1 MESNEKLEQLLQQM
15 YAQESLHDDN
25 IDTSDII
32 DEEWTK
38 FEAKHFTSQS
48 TLHAHRSILSRI
60 AAMFISVLMIGG
72 IAYATIHL
80 INNQEAESTKQET
93 TAKASPT
100 RYTQHSTLAEHNNA
114 LQQPVVYEDTELST
128 ILNDIATFY
137 QVECVYKN
145 EKIKHVRL
153 YFTWD
158 KQQTIDELIGMF
170 NKFERFHITRD
181 NQKLIVE

>member
-15 YAQESLHDDN
+15 YAQEALHDDH

-38 FEAKHFTSQS
+38 FEAKHFGSKRFS
-48 TLHAHRSILSRI
+48 FLKI
-60 AAMFISVLMIGG
+60 AVMFISVLMLGG

-80 INNQEAESTKQET
+80 FEKQET
-93 TAKASPT
+93 RGKEQEITAVDNSQSSILNSQFSEPDS
-100 RYTQHSTLAEHNNA
+100 QA
-114 LQQPVVYEDTELST
+114 LTPIVYEDTELSK
-128 ILNDIATFY
+128 ILNDIATYY
-137 QVECVYKN
+137 QIECVYKN
-145 EKIKHVRL
+145 EKVKHVRL

-158 KQQTIDELIGMF
+158 KQQTIDELIEMF

-181 NQKLIVE
+181 SKRLIVE

>member
-15 YAQESLHDDN
+15 YAQESLHDDH

-38 FEAKHFTSQS
+38 FEAKHF
-48 TLHAHRSILSRI
+48 RSKRFGFMKI
-60 AAMFISVLMIGG
+60 AAMFISVLMLGG
-72 IAYATIHL
+72 IAYATIH
-80 INNQEAESTKQET
+80 IFNTSAPSTPEET
-93 TAKASPT
+93 TAVANST
-100 RYTQHSTLAEHNNA
+100 LYTQHSTLAEQDSA
-114 LQQPVVYEDTELST
+114 LQQPIVYEDTELSK

-145 EKIKHVRL
+145 EEVKHVRL

-158 KQQTIDELIGMF
+158 KQQTIDELIDMF
-170 NKFERFHITRD
+170 NKFERFHITRND
-181 NQKLIVE
+181 QRLIVE

>member
-15 YAQESLHDDN
+15 YAQESLHDDH

-38 FEAKHFTSQS
+38 FEAKHFGGKKQEAKSKRYS
-48 TLHAHRSILSRI
+48 FLKI
-60 AAMFISVLMIGG
+60 AAMFISVLMLGG
-72 IAYATIHL
+72 IAYATIHYMTSSSPST
-80 INNQEAESTKQET
+80 QEQV
-93 TAKASPT
+93 TAVDNS
-100 RYTQHSTLAEHNNA
+100 QSSILNSQSSEQDNA
-114 LQQPVVYEDTELST
+114 LQQPVVYEDTELSK
-128 ILNDIATFY
+128 ILNDIATYY

-145 EKIKHVRL
+145 EEVKHVRL

-158 KQQTIDELIGMF
+158 KQQTIDELIEMF

-181 NQKLIVE
+181 RQKLIVE

>member
-1 MESNEKLEQLLQQM
+1 MESNEKLEQLLKQM
-15 YAQESLHDDN
+15 YAQESLHDD
-25 IDTSDII
+25 IDTSGIV

-38 FEAKHFTSQS
+38 FEAKHFGSKKQEE
-48 TLHAHRSILSRI
+48 REKRLSFFKM
-60 AAMFISVLMIGG
+60 AAMFISVLMLGG

-80 INNQEAESTKQET
+80 IKNQEAGSMKQET
-93 TAKASPT
+93 TAVVNA
-100 RYTQHSTLAEHNNA
+100 QQSTINSQPDSQA
-114 LQQPVVYEDTELST
+114 LTPVVYEDTELNT

-145 EKIKHVRL
+145 KEVKHVRL

-158 KQQTIDELIGMF
+158 KQLTIDELINMF

-181 NQKLIVE
+181 NQRLIVE